1 MKGRVT
7 NRRSHISLYS
17 LPVPWVVLSVFL
29 LATLSHTPYPPHAP
43 SLRLGLSLGLSPPS
57 GSLPPPI
64 PSTSPSSHRR
74 SRPFGRSVVGPTPRA
89 DRVSEGSLRPNRV
102 GEPVR
107 RQTETADILVVS
119 AHSFP
124 VASVTSVRPR
134 TRRLRLRVRSERGVE
149 KGKETI
155 RSLDTAGQ

>member
-74 SRPFGRSVVGPTPRA
+74 SRPFGRSEKRDVDGMGPLHAPA
-89 DRVSEGSLRPNRV
+89 IVSRLFPVASSLRPNRV
-102 GEPVR
+102 AAPP
-107 RQTETADILVVS
+107 A
-119 AHSFP
+119 
-124 VASVTSVRPR
+124 
-134 TRRLRLRVRSERGVE
+134 
-149 KGKETI
+149 GKE
-155 RSLDTAGQ
+155 